1 MSARVAPP
9 AAVVA
14 LHTRPRAV
22 VFDMDGTLLDTE
34 GLAARAWPLA
44 ATAIGVEFDAALVP
58 TMIGRNTRDCMTL
71 IVERHGAAFPV
82 DAFIEAMR
90 AAFDDLILHEGI
102 GVMPGA
108 QALLEW
114 LAGCGIPA
122 AVATSTRR
130 VRAEA
135 KLADA
140 GLLPHF
146 RGVTGGDEVNRGK
159 PAPDIYLLAASRL
172 GVDAPHCLAIEDSEP
187 GFLAAHHAGMPVV
200 FVPDQAPPS
209 PALLAYAPRIAATLD
224 DVREWLASLPPA
236 AQVRPRARGA

>member
-9 AAVVA
+9 AAVA

-90 AAFDDLILHEGI
+90 AAFDDLILREGI

-122 AVATSTRR
+122 AVAT
-130 VRAEA
+130 
-135 KLADA
+135 
-140 GLLPHF
+140 
-146 RGVTGGDEVNRGK
+146 
-159 PAPDIYLLAASRL
+159 
-172 GVDAPHCLAIEDSEP
+172 
-187 GFLAAHHAGMPVV
+187 
-200 FVPDQAPPS
+200 
-209 PALLAYAPRIAATLD
+209 
-224 DVREWLASLPPA
+224 
-236 AQVRPRARGA
+236 

>member
-1 MSARVAPP
+1 MSAPVASPAT
-9 AAVVA
+9 AAVLRA
-14 LHTRPRAV
+14 RPRAV

-44 ATAIGVEFDAALVP
+44 ASAIGVEFDAALVP
-58 TMIGRNTRDCMTL
+58 AMIGRNTRDCMTL

-82 DAFIEAMR
+82 DDFVEAMR
-90 AAFDDLILHEGI
+90 AAFDDLILREGI

-108 QALLEW
+108 QSLLEW
-114 LAGCGIPA
+114 LAGRGIPA

-146 RGVTGGDEVNRGK
+146 RGVTGGDEVHRGK

-209 PALLAYAPRIAATLD
+209 PALLAYAPRIVATLD
-224 DVREWLASLPPA
+224 GVREWLEGLPPA
-236 AQVRPRARGA
+236 TQAASRAHGA